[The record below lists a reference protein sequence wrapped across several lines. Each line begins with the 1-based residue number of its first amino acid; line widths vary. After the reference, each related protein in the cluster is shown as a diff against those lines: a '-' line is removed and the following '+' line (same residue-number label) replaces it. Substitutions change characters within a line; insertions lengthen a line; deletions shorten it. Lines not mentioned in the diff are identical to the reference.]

1 MADVYVERGGAYG
14 KLNIH
19 PIDTNTVRVDAG
31 IPMNVEPWEPL
42 TIRGVR
48 YAVQALLHRG
58 SDGRFHCGL
67 EGDDYNARVS
77 RANCP
82 NLSRQWTDRQTI
94 SASAQ
99 DKAREVIEQA
109 VNEWAESHGALA
121 LAEAEVHSYER
132 EVERLSA
139 KHYELADQA
148 QEVERDL
155 ELAEENLEAARREVE
170 NWGKA

>member
-48 YAVQALLHRG
+48 YAVQALLYRW
-58 SDGRFHCGL
+58 SDGRFHCGR
-67 EGDDYNARVS
+67 EGDDSDARYS
-77 RANCP
+77 RTHEP
-82 NLSRQWTDRQTI
+82 NLSRQWTDRQNVST
-94 SASAQ
+94 SAQ

-109 VNEWAESHGALA
+109 VNEWA
-121 LAEAEVHSYER
+121 
-132 EVERLSA
+132 
-139 KHYELADQA
+139 
-148 QEVERDL
+148 
-155 ELAEENLEAARREVE
+155 
-170 NWGKA
+170 